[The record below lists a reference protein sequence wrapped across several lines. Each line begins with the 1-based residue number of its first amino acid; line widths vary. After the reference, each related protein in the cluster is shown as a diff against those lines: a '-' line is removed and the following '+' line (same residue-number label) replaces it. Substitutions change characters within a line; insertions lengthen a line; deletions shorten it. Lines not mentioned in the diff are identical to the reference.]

1 MIKSMTGF
9 GRGTAERDGGK
20 INVEIKSLNSRYFDI
35 KFLGINIHP
44 NTEEKI
50 KRNILNSLYRG
61 SVKINIDIDK
71 LKDGQILTF
80 NRDRFDKIQNILKE
94 IHIEY
99 GQKLNLSDIISTH
112 DILSFVD
119 VDIEDDEILQ
129 KAIDAA
135 IKQLN
140 KMRSNEGKQIHK
152 DLMDRIRAI
161 KKDLQSI
168 IRSSKK
174 FPQKKSKELND
185 KITSIIDQDKI
196 DQNRLMQEIAYL
208 IERSDITEE
217 IVRTNIHLDNFIEYL
232 KYDEPVGKRLNFLI
246 QEINREVNT
255 IGSKS
260 PIHDVTSKI
269 VEIKNEIEK
278 IREQVQN
285 IL

>member
-9 GRGTAERDGGK
+9 GLGTAERVGEK

-129 KAIDAA
+129 KAVDAA
-135 IKQLN
+135 INQLN

>member
-9 GRGTAERDGGK
+9 GLGTAERAGGK

-135 IKQLN
+135 INQLN

>member
-1 MIKSMTGF
+1 M
-9 GRGTAERDGGK
+9 
-20 INVEIKSLNSRYFDI
+20 
-35 KFLGINIHP
+35 
-44 NTEEKI
+44 
-50 KRNILNSLYRG
+50 NSLYRG

-135 IKQLN
+135 INQLN